1 MFEGKTVEVSSAEPL
16 SVHVDGHP
24 IGTTPVQFRVL
35 PKALKVVAG
44 VESHSRGG
52 IRKRGPMNAWRYPR
66 QWLSAA
72 LLAGLLVMGLG
83 PRFLS
88 ISSTRYNRFN
98 KMIRYGLDFGKCCKF
113 VV

>member
-1 MFEGKTVEVSSAEPL
+1 MSSRLLLRTSPLQWPSVPFNNTLPSAKPL

-83 PRFLS
+83 AAL
-88 ISSTRYNRFN
+88 
-98 KMIRYGLDFGKCCKF
+98 F
-113 VV
+113 VYIVDKVHSLQ